1 MLRTEL
7 DQLDA
12 RCAAMRRRLC
22 ACAHRRWIA
31 PLVPAAHA
39 GRALAVRHPI
49 AAAALAALA
58 GALAVRALPAG
69 VARRAWGV
77 VRRRAGALA
86 LAALTEVVASRD

>member
-1 MLRTEL
+1 
-7 DQLDA
+7 
-12 RCAAMRRRLC
+12 
-22 ACAHRRWIA
+22 
-31 PLVPAAHA
+31 
-39 GRALAVRHPI
+39 VRHPI